1 MEIDNGMTICLPSR
15 FQSGPESGADSGTG
29 SGSQEEIQLTR
40 QESVVFMNLCT
51 GASNSELA
59 EKLRLSVG
67 TVKFHVSNI
76 REKLGGLSRLQV
88 CLLSALTQTDA
99 AGLSAGGGAACRR

>member
-1 MEIDNGMTICLPSR
+1 MEIDNGMSFSLPSR
-15 FQSGPESGADSGTG
+15 FESGPESGGESGPQG
-29 SGSQEEIQLTR
+29 EIQLTR

-59 EKLRLSVG
+59 EKLSLSVG

-88 CLLSALTQTDA
+88 CLLSALAQTDSA
-99 AGLSAGGGAACRR
+99 ELSDDGGAACRR

>member
-1 MEIDNGMTICLPSR
+1 MEIDNGMSITLPSR
-15 FQSGPESGADSGTG
+15 FESGTAPGPESGPG
-29 SGSQEEIQLTR
+29 EEIQLTR

-51 GASNSELA
+51 GSSNSELA
-59 EKLRLSVG
+59 EQLSLSVG

-88 CLLSALTQTDA
+88 CLLSALTQADSA
-99 AGLSAGGGAACRR
+99 ELSDDGGAACRR

>member
-1 MEIDNGMTICLPSR
+1 MEIDNGMTISLPGT
-15 FQSGPESGADSGTG
+15 FQSGPESGSDCGPR
-29 SGSQEEIQLTR
+29 EEIQLTR
-40 QESVVFMNLCT
+40 QESVVFINLCT

-59 EKLRLSVG
+59 KKLTLSVG

-88 CLLSALTQTDA
+88 CLLSALTQTESA
-99 AGLSAGGGAACRR
+99 ELSAGGGAVCRR